1 MSDKEIAWDLT
12 EIFSGHDDPK
22 LQETM
27 NILMED
33 TDEIIKEY
41 KGNVCTDNFSAQ
53 NLHDLLVKYEKILA
67 GKEELEL
74 FCWNLFNANTTI
86 PESKALIN
94 KYRKFDTKFSKNLT
108 FVELEIGKL
117 IQYNPQIIQKE
128 NLRNYQH
135 YLEKIKAESPYK
147 LSEIEEQLILEK
159 DESGIIAWEQL
170 KDSWLS
176 SRRFEAIIE
185 GKKKKISISDYL
197 PMLYH
202 PDRDSRISV
211 ITSVCR
217 LLEKEEEIYSS
228 ALRCIC
234 SDWVKNVNRR
244 QYDSPLHQSLLD
256 NDTTQNIIDNLIKT
270 IEDNIHIYQ
279 RFLKVKARMLKLPKL
294 NGADIW
300 AFTPFKKK
308 FTWKETKE
316 LIVQVYG
323 KFDKDFGEYV
333 SDMFNRNRIDAS
345 PREGKVGA
353 IYCSSTYKGK
363 SSFILTSFKGLISD
377 VLILTHELG
386 HGIHFSLSYNAQTF
400 LNFITGM
407 TVVETASK
415 FGELLLTDHLLNTV
429 KTKNEKISLLLNQIS
444 AASGFFF
451 SSARFRFE
459 QNLYKAIQ
467 EGVYLD
473 GQKISQ
479 NWRAAMDNVYGDTV
493 EWFDE
498 MKWEWI
504 IFPHHFL
511 PKFRFYSYP
520 YAYAQLFVYALYQ
533 TFKDEG
539 TTFIQKFKNLLSA
552 GGSVSPEEL
561 GKIVGLD
568 ITSVDFWQLGIKQ
581 YEAFLNELENLINQ

>member
-12 EIFSGHDDPK
+12 DIFTGYNDPK
-22 LQETM
+22 ISETM
-27 NILMED
+27 NALIEE
-33 TDEIIKEY
+33 TDEFIKKY
-41 KGNVCTDNFSAQ
+41 KGNVNTANVSAQ
-53 NLHDLLVKYEKILA
+53 NLHDLLVEYEKILV
-67 GKEELEL
+67 GKDELEL
-74 FCWNLFNANTTI
+74 FCGNLFNANTTI
-86 PESKALIN
+86 PESKALFN
-94 KYRKFDTKFSKNLT
+94 KYKNFDTKLSKNLT
-108 FVELEIGKL
+108 FLELEIGKL
-117 IQYNPQIIQKE
+117 INNNPQIVQKE

-135 YLEKIKAESPYK
+135 YLEKIKVKSPYK

-185 GKKKKISISDYL
+185 GEKKNITIGDYI
-197 PMLYH
+197 PMFFH

-211 ITSVCR
+211 LTSICGS
-217 LLEKEEEIYSS
+217 LEKEEEIYSS

-234 SDWVKNVNRR
+234 SDWVKNVKRR
-244 QYDSPLHQSLLD
+244 HYDSPLHQSLLD
-256 NDTTQNIIDNLIKT
+256 NDTTQNIIDNLIRT
-270 IEDNIHIYQ
+270 IEKNIDIYQ
-279 RFLKVKARMLKLPKL
+279 RFLKIKARLLNLPKL

-300 AFTPFKKK
+300 AFFPFEKK

-323 KFDKDFGEYV
+323 KFDKEFEEYV
-333 SDMFNRNRIDAS
+333 KDMFNRNRIDAS
-345 PREGKVGA
+345 PREGKVGG
-353 IYCSSTYKGK
+353 IYCSFWYKGK
-363 SSFILTSFKGLISD
+363 SPYILTSFKGLISD
-377 VLILTHELG
+377 VLILTHEIG
-386 HGIHFSLSYNAQTF
+386 HGIHFSLSSKVQTF
-400 LNFITGM
+400 LNIITGM
-407 TVVETASK
+407 TVAETAST

-429 KTKNEKISLLLNQIS
+429 KAKNERISLLSNQIS
-444 AASGFFF
+444 NASGLFWNT
-451 SSARFRFE
+451 ARFRFE

-479 NWRAAMDNVYGDTV
+479 YWCAARDNIYGDNV

-504 IFPHHFL
+504 CIPHYFL
-511 PKFRFYSYP
+511 PNFRFYSYP
-520 YAYAQLFVYALYQ
+520 YSYAQLFVYALYQ
-533 TFKDEG
+533 IFKDEG
-539 TTFIQKFKNLLSA
+539 TNFIPKFKNLLSL

-568 ITSVDFWQLGIKQ
+568 ITKPDFWQLGINQ
-581 YEAFLNELENLINQ
+581 YRAFVDELEKLVSQ